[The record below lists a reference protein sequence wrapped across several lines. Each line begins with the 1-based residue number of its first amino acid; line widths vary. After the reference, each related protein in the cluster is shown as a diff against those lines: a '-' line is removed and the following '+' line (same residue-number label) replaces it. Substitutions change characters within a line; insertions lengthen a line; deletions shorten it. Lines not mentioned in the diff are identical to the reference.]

1 MKKFLVLIVLITSY
15 ISPLDMTHPT
25 MKTLIQQPSK
35 ILTDFQG
42 EDASSTNS
50 ILYGRDASSTN
61 SIFDGRDARHS
72 MSSSKLNNNTT
83 LKGLMYS
90 IESNEVDALYFYTT
104 LYSWGGPL
112 LVTNDTIVRLRQS
125 LTNENNFI
133 VLQ

>member
-50 ILYGRDASSTN
+50 I
-61 SIFDGRDARHS
+61 FDGRDARYS
-72 MSSSKLNNNTT
+72 MSSPKLNNNTT

-90 IESNEVDALYFYTT
+90 IESNAGDALYFYTT

>member
-42 EDASSTNS
+42 E
-50 ILYGRDASSTN
+50 DASSTN

>member
-50 ILYGRDASSTN
+50 I
-61 SIFDGRDARHS
+61 FDGRDAR
-72 MSSSKLNNNTT
+72 
-83 LKGLMYS
+83 YS
-90 IESNEVDALYFYTT
+90 IGTFKFDSPTLIAHNRVYKLRMIDENTFEV
-104 LYSWGGPL
+104 
-112 LVTNDTIVRLRQS
+112 VR
-125 LTNENNFI
+125 
-133 VLQ
+133 

>member
-50 ILYGRDASSTN
+50 ILYGRDA
-61 SIFDGRDARHS
+61 R
-72 MSSSKLNNNTT
+72 
-83 LKGLMYS
+83 YS
-90 IESNEVDALYFYTT
+90 IGTFKFDSPTLIAHNRVYKLRMIDENSFEV
-104 LYSWGGPL
+104 
-112 LVTNDTIVRLRQS
+112 VR
-125 LTNENNFI
+125 
-133 VLQ
+133 

>member
-50 ILYGRDASSTN
+50 ILYGRDACCTN
-61 SIFDGRDARHS
+61 SSFPIMIAHNRVY
-72 MSSSKLNNNTT
+72 KLR
-83 LKGLMYS
+83 M
-90 IESNEVDALYFYTT
+90 I
-104 LYSWGGPL
+104 
-112 LVTNDTIVRLRQS
+112 
-125 LTNENNFI
+125 NENSFE
-133 VLQ
+133 VVR